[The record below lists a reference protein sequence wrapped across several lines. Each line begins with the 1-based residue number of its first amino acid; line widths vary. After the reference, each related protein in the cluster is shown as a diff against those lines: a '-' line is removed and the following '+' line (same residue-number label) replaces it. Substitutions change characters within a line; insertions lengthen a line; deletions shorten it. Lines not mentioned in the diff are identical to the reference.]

1 VRRGPKVT
9 EVRADKPAP
18 IAWGLPDALLCWLA
32 GYLGAVLA
40 SFPIYA
46 RQGVGDLDTR
56 LVFGVI
62 LPAQQLAI
70 VLAVLFVSRQ
80 KGQRSL
86 GGDFGFRIRGR
97 DAPVLVIGAALEVVL
112 TLALV
117 PILRLDPGVKNQAL
131 LRDLDKHRDAG
142 TVVLFFV
149 GAVIFAP
156 VVEELLFRGVLLR
169 GLLRKVEPATAVLVS
184 AVIFAL
190 VHYIGDPNTLPFLP
204 ALAGLGAVLAFVALR
219 TGDLSTSIFIHAGFN
234 LTTTVLFLAS
244 GAKLS

>member
-1 VRRGPKVT
+1 MTLAAGGRDTR
-9 EVRADKPAP
+9 PAR

-40 SFPIYA
+40 SFPLYA
-46 RQGVGDLDTR
+46 GHGPGDLDTR

-62 LPAQQLAI
+62 LPAQQLTI
-70 VLAVLFVSRQ
+70 VLAVFSVSRL
-80 KGQRSL
+80 KGQRSVS
-86 GGDFGFRIRGR
+86 GDFGFLMRLR
-97 DAPVLVIGAALEVVL
+97 DARFLLVGATLEVAL

-117 PILRLDPGVKNQAL
+117 PILRLNPSVKNQQL
-131 LRDLDKHRDAG
+131 LNDLDKHRDAA
-142 TVVLFFV
+142 TIVLFVV

-156 VVEELLFRGVLLR
+156 LVEELLFRGVLLR
-169 GLLRKVEPATAVLVS
+169 ALLRKFDPAVAVLLS
-184 AVIFAL
+184 AVVFAL

-204 ALAGLGAVLAFVALR
+204 ALAGLGAVLAVTALR
-219 TGDLSTSIFIHAGFN
+219 TGDLSASIFIHAGFN

>member
-1 VRRGPKVT
+1 MTSTPAT
-9 EVRADKPAP
+9 KPAR

-40 SFPIYA
+40 SFPLYA
-46 RQGVGDLDTR
+46 GHGSGDLDSR
-56 LVFGVI
+56 LVFGII
-62 LPAQQLAI
+62 LPAQQLTI
-70 VLAVLFVSRQ
+70 VLAVVYVSHL

-86 GGDFGFRIRGR
+86 SRDFGFRIRLR
-97 DAPVLVIGAALEVVL
+97 DAKALAVGATLEVAL
-112 TLALV
+112 TVALV
-117 PILRLDPGVKNQAL
+117 PILHLDPSVKNQQL
-131 LRDLDKHRDAG
+131 LRDLDKHRDAA
-142 TVVLFFV
+142 TVVLFVV

-156 VVEELLFRGVLLR
+156 LVEELLFRGVLLR
-169 GLLRKVEPATAVLVS
+169 SLLRKVSPATAVVVS

-204 ALAGLGAVLAFVALR
+204 ALTGLGVVLAFTALR

-234 LTTTVLFLAS
+234 LTTTILFLAS

>member
-1 VRRGPKVT
+1 LNPVTGGPAT
-9 EVRADKPAP
+9 KPAP

-40 SFPIYA
+40 SFPLYA
-46 RQGVGDLDTR
+46 GHGSGDLDTR
-56 LVFGVI
+56 LVFGIV
-62 LPAQQLAI
+62 LPAQQLTI
-70 VLAVLFVSRQ
+70 VLAVVYVSRL

-86 GGDFGFRIRGR
+86 GRDFGFRVRLR
-97 DAPVLVIGAALEVVL
+97 DARFLAIGMVLEVFL
-112 TLALV
+112 TLALM
-117 PILRLDPGVKNQAL
+117 PILRLDPHANNQQL
-131 LRDLDKHRDAG
+131 LRDLDRHRDAG
-142 TVVLFFV
+142 TVILFFI

-156 VVEELLFRGVLLR
+156 LVEELLFRGVLFR
-169 GLLRKVEPATAVLVS
+169 ALLRKVDPATAVLLS

-204 ALAGLGAVLAFVALR
+204 ALAGLGAVLAVTALR
-219 TGDLSTSIFIHAGFN
+219 TGDLSASIFIHAGFN